1 MQIPHNPQRHQ
12 SRQHSNRQKQQHQN
26 RGLRHLRSLHL
37 PILRPSPR
45 RIRYLSLLSST
56 AGSPYWMAPEVIQMQ
71 APTTKSDIWSVGC
84 LTLEL
89 LTGKPPYFNLTGMSA
104 LYHICEDAEIPIDDP
119 QHVLTPECLKFIREC
134 FQKNPNR
141 RLSSAELLKL
151 PWFAPQKNQQKNQIV
166 IDWAASPGH
175 SRANSRSSVASSG
188 TAGKIEFSMRGMP
201 RSSSLSK
208 ESEGILDEMD
218 FGDMEEDFS
227 STTKA
232 MGLTPPAMTM
242 QLRRSK
248 SRTSTRREGADAIE
262 NVSES
267 KIVMSMAIVEELT
280 KQEKDK
286 NAENAVGVLEELLAC
301 CAKPENA
308 KVIVK
313 ENGLY
318 PLLTLIRQNLQN
330 EKVCLLG
337 MKVVLWR
344 ERKS

>member
-1 MQIPHNPQRHQ
+1 
-12 SRQHSNRQKQQHQN
+12 
-26 RGLRHLRSLHL
+26 
-37 PILRPSPR
+37 
-45 RIRYLSLLSST
+45 
-56 AGSPYWMAPEVIQMQ
+56 MAPEVIQMQ

-104 LYHICEDAEIPIDDP
+104 LYHICEDPEIPIDDP
-119 QHVLTPECLKFIREC
+119 QHVLTPDCLHFIREC

-141 RLSSAELLKL
+141 RKSGAQLLAL
-151 PWFAPQKNQQKNQIV
+151 PWFAAQQSQRKNRIFV
-166 IDWAASPGH
+166 DFTASPAR
-175 SRANSRSSVASSG
+175 SRADSRSSAASSG
-188 TAGKIEFSMRGMP
+188 TAGIIEISGRGIP

-208 ESEGILDEMD
+208 ESEGILDGLD

-227 STTKA
+227 ATATMKA
-232 MGLTPPAMTM
+232 MGLSPPSMTL
-242 QLRRSK
+242 QLRGSK
-248 SRTSTRREGADAIE
+248 VKSASRTASRTSWRREGADTME

-267 KIVMSMAIVEELT
+267 RIVMSLAIVEELT
-280 KQEKDK
+280 KREKER
-286 NAENAVGVLEELLAC
+286 NAETAVGVLEELLDC
-301 CAKPENA
+301 CTKPENA

-337 MKVVLWR
+337 MKVAFY
-344 ERKS
+344 

>member
-1 MQIPHNPQRHQ
+1 
-12 SRQHSNRQKQQHQN
+12 
-26 RGLRHLRSLHL
+26 
-37 PILRPSPR
+37 
-45 RIRYLSLLSST
+45 
-56 AGSPYWMAPEVIQMQ
+56 MQ

-119 QHVLTPECLKFIREC
+119 QHVLSSDCLYFIREC
-134 FQKNPNR
+134 FQKDPNR
-141 RLSSAELLKL
+141 RKSSAELLKMS
-151 PWFAPQKNQQKNQIV
+151 WFAPQKNQRKDKIET
-166 IDWAASPGH
+166 DWVAGPGH
-175 SRANSRSSVASSG
+175 SRANSQSGVASSG
-188 TAGKIEFSMRGMP
+188 TAGKIEFTMRGVP

-208 ESEGILDEMD
+208 ESEGILDGLD
-218 FGDMEEDFS
+218 LGDIEEDFS

-232 MGLTPPAMTM
+232 MGLTPPSMTM

-248 SRTSTRREGADAIE
+248 SRTSSRREGLEAIE
-262 NVSES
+262 NVSVS
-267 KIVMSMAIVEELT
+267 KIVMSLAIVEELT

-286 NAENAVGVLEELLAC
+286 NAENAVGVLEELLVC
-301 CAKPENA
+301 CAKKENA

-337 MKVVLWR
+337 MRVVL
-344 ERKS
+344 